1 MTFGRK
7 TGGRQPGT
15 PNKRTLDI
23 QTKLERLGC
32 DPIEG
37 MAKIAMNPDTPV
49 DVKARM
55 YAELAQYI
63 APKRKAFQ
71 VDQTEQRRVIFNI
84 GIRQSPQTQAI
95 NPKCEPLVIHQ

>member
-49 DVKARM
+49 M
-55 YAELAQYI
+55 S
-63 APKRKAFQ
+63 KRAC
-71 VDQTEQRRVIFNI
+71 TR
-84 GIRQSPQTQAI
+84 S
-95 NPKCEPLVIHQ
+95 